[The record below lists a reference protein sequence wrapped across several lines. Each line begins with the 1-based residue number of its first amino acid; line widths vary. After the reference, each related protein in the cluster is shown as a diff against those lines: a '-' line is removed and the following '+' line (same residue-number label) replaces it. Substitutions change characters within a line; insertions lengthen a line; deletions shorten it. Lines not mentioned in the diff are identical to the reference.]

1 MILRPL
7 NLPVDPGLVSTG
19 STYSL
24 PVLTL
29 LTPMMIR
36 SLSRRRILH
45 RAMQLVLVIQNFER
59 NEDVSLAVNH
69 MNNKYTIDQS
79 YLSGI
84 TVPKLVASSEDM
96 SREIPGEKPKVSH
109 KSGQMERIRWKDLAD
124 TQDEYMSNHSRSLT
138 VTVVGDQFKSPAR
151 LPLVQARDGQCAAGW
166 HQGR

>member
-7 NLPVDPGLVSTG
+7 NLPVDPGVVSTG

-29 LTPMMIR
+29 LTPMMIG

-45 RAMQLVLVIQNFER
+45 KAMQLVLVIQNFDR

-84 TVPKLVASSEDM
+84 AVPKVVASSEDI
-96 SREIPGEKPKVSH
+96 SREIPGEKPKVSN
-109 KSGQMERIRWKDLAD
+109 KRGQMER
-124 TQDEYMSNHSRSLT
+124 
-138 VTVVGDQFKSPAR
+138 
-151 LPLVQARDGQCAAGW
+151 
-166 HQGR
+166 